1 MEKTKRDH
9 QITVVSDTT
18 PIISLMKIERLY
30 LMKQLFDEVK
40 LPEAVY
46 MELVSNR
53 QFEKERRQ
61 IEESSFIKIVCVENN
76 EAVDLLRKTTGLDKG
91 ESEAI
96 ILSASCGADLLLMD
110 EAKGRDVAKQMGIKL
125 MGTIGLLMASYQ
137 NGNISSDEIKKCI
150 EILRDSGRHIGE
162 KYLQMLLKRIK
173 D

>member
-61 IEESSFIKIVCVENN
+61 IE
-76 EAVDLLRKTTGLDKG
+76 
-91 ESEAI
+91 
-96 ILSASCGADLLLMD
+96 
-110 EAKGRDVAKQMGIKL
+110 
-125 MGTIGLLMASYQ
+125 
-137 NGNISSDEIKKCI
+137 
-150 EILRDSGRHIGE
+150 
-162 KYLQMLLKRIK
+162 
-173 D
+173 

>member
-110 EAKGRDVAKQMGIKL
+110 EVKGRLVAKQRGLHL
-125 MGTIGLLMASYQ
+125 MGTVGMLQAAYQEKLMSRKDIEA
-137 NGNISSDEIKKCI
+137 CI
-150 EILRDSGRHIGE
+150 NVLKSNGRHISD
-162 KYLQMLLKRIK
+162 KLFQQLLDTIQQ
-173 D
+173 